1 MIDYNFDKRYSGK
14 SGTATTKKQDY
25 LPKNESK
32 LVYENV
38 FDLDKYPRIKTERK
52 VIKYVQVESD

>member
-1 MIDYNFDKRYSGK
+1 MIDYNFDKKYGGK
-14 SGTATTKKQDY
+14 SGTAPIKKQD
-25 LPKNESK
+25 KTQENDDK

-38 FDLDKYPRIKTERK
+38 FDLDKYPRIKPERK